1 MPQGASMKKIFLSSL
16 TFFTVSSITSMEIGS
31 NYESDVEI
39 TQLLSDEIEKALYGI
54 DSKNPDASIT
64 IMCCFTGRPYTT
76 IPLHFAAEENKIGL
90 MRSLI
95 SKGADINIKDAQ
107 GRTPLF
113 RAVNES
119 NLLATQELLKQPG
132 IEIDSI
138 DSNGNSLLHAACAAG
153 VAFSE
158 DDQYNQTMC
167 NNREAIV
174 QLLLQRK
181 LKATQKNNFLDTPL
195 DSLFASPFCI
205 IKPLSPEISNAVKS
219 KFLNPHNQ
227 KLLGMLSNAIKIE
240 NGSNAP

>member
-1 MPQGASMKKIFLSSL
+1 MKKIFFSSL
-16 TFFTVSSITSMEIGS
+16 AFFTVLSITSMEIIS
-31 NYESDVEI
+31 EENMLEPDVEI
-39 TQLLSDEIEKALYGI
+39 IQLISDEIEEVLHEI
-54 DSKNPDASIT
+54 DSKYPDAPIT

-76 IPLHFAAEENKIGL
+76 IPLHFAAEQNKISL
-90 MRSLI
+90 LRSLI
-95 SKGADINIKDAQ
+95 RKGADINIKDAQ

-138 DSNGNSLLHAACAAG
+138 DSNGYSLLHAACAAG
-153 VAFSE
+153 VAFSD

-167 NNREAIV
+167 NNRETIV

-195 DSLFASPFCI
+195 DCLLASPFCI
-205 IKPLSPEISNAVKS
+205 IKPLSPEISNAVES

-240 NGSNAP
+240 NGSNTP